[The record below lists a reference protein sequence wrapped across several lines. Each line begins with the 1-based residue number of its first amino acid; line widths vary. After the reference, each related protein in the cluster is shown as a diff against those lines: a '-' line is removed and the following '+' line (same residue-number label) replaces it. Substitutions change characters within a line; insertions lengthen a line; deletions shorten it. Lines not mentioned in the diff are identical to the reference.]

1 MNAQSVAQARYIP
14 AMVRLCW
21 LLPLTLLLSACAEL
35 GYYAQAVNGQLWL
48 LSARTPIDALT
59 NDPSIPEQRRQ
70 RLRTALAA
78 REFASRELALPDNGS
93 YRQFSDLQRP
103 YAVWNVIATPPLS
116 IAPRQ
121 SCFPI
126 TGCLSYRGWFS
137 RERAEAYAEL
147 RREQGDDVF
156 SGPVDAY
163 STLGWF
169 DDPLLNTML
178 TWDENDMVAMVFHE
192 LAHQRVYIAD
202 DSAFN
207 ESYATAV
214 EQAGMRRWLGEG
226 DPVAF
231 TDWLARK
238 RQAEAVRTLLVQ
250 TRDGLGRVYASDDD
264 ADTKR
269 IAKRDLLDQ
278 ARARYRE
285 SRAAH
290 AWGRRY
296 DAWFGERLNNAL
308 LAAIDTYHR
317 WVPAFEAILATHNG
331 NFPDFHAEVAR
342 IGRLSR
348 PDRDAVL
355 QRYIDQLDQTPQR

>member
-1 MNAQSVAQARYIP
+1 MSRT
-14 AMVRLCW
+14 LW
-21 LLPLTLLLSACAEL
+21 LLPLILLLPACAEL

-48 LSARTPIDALT
+48 LSARTPIELIIE
-59 NDPSIPEQRRQ
+59 DPAVPERRRG
-70 RLRTALAA
+70 RLRTALEA
-78 REFASRELALPDNGS
+78 RGFASRELALPDNGS
-93 YRQFSDLQRP
+93 YRQFADLQRP

-116 IAPRQ
+116 ISPRQ
-121 SCFPI
+121 SCFPV

-178 TWDENDMVAMVFHE
+178 TWDEADMVAMVFHE

-214 EQAGMRRWLGEG
+214 EQAGMRRWLG
-226 DPVAF
+226 DTNPLAF
-231 TDWLARK
+231 TDWVARK
-238 RQAEAVRTLLVQ
+238 RQAEAVRTLLIQ
-250 TRDGLGRVYASDDD
+250 TRDALGAVYAADVD

-269 IAKRDLLDQ
+269 IAKRDLLDH

-285 SRAAH
+285 SRAANG
-290 AWGRRY
+290 WDRRY

-308 LAAIDTYHR
+308 LSAIDTYHR

-331 NFPDFHAEVAR
+331 NFSDFHAEVAR
-342 IGRLSR
+342 IGTLSR
-348 PDRDAVL
+348 RNRDAVL
-355 QRYIDQLDQTPQR
+355 QRYIDQLDRTAQH